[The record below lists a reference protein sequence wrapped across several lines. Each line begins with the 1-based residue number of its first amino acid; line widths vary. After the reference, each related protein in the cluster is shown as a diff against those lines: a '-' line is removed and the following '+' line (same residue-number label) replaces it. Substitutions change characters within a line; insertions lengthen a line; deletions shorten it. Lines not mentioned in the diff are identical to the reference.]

1 MSLRQLLTDEIRSIF
16 SDTTV
21 MLTVFLGVFLYSF
34 LYPLP
39 YLKQLPREQQAVV
52 VNLDGSQLSRQLER
66 MVDATPQI
74 RISERVPSL
83 GAARERLLSRTAA
96 GILVIPE
103 HFYRDLR
110 LGLRPT
116 LGIAGDASMLLVYGT
131 VLEGMSTAAG
141 TLAAQVAVQQLMV
154 DGQPP
159 RLAQEQFRGAWLN
172 LRTVFNPTMG
182 YVSYVIP
189 AVFVL
194 ILHQTLV
201 IGIGLLSCA
210 RRETVSRSP
219 GAVVLVR
226 CGLFLAVYL
235 LLCLYYFGFCYDLYG
250 IPRQAE
256 LWTLAAIMVP
266 FLAAASFLG
275 MTLGLV
281 LPRRELVTLVV
292 LLSSMPLIF
301 SSGFIWPESALPRPL
316 VLVLQ
321 LIPVQPAI
329 KALLSANQMGAG
341 YAAVVPQ
348 LVQLWLCAGFYG
360 ALAWYLAGKRLS
372 VRLS

>member
-1 MSLRQLLTDEIRSIF
+1 MSLRQLLSVEIRSLF
-16 SDTTV
+16 TDSTV

-39 YLKQLPREQQAVV
+39 YLKQLPREQQVVV

-66 MVDATPQI
+66 MVDATPQV
-74 RISERVPSL
+74 RISERVHSL
-83 GAARERLLSRTAA
+83 DAARERFLSRKTA

-141 TLAAQVAVQQLMV
+141 TLAAQVAVQQLLL

-159 RLAQEQFRGAWLN
+159 RLASDQFRGVWLN

-201 IGIGLLSCA
+201 IGAGLVSCA
-210 RRETVSRSP
+210 RRETVSSSP
-219 GAVVLVR
+219 GMLILVR
-226 CGLFLAVYL
+226 CGLFMAIYMV
-235 LLCLYYFGFCYDLYG
+235 LCLYYFGFCYDLYG

-256 LWTLAAIMVP
+256 MWMLAAIMLP

-301 SSGFIWPESALPRPL
+301 SSGFIWPESALPQPL

-321 LIPVQPAI
+321 MIPALPAI
-329 KALLSANQMGAG
+329 KALLGVNQLGAG
-341 YAAVVPQ
+341 YADIVPQ
-348 LVQLWLCAGFYG
+348 LAQLWLCAGFYG
-360 ALAWYLAGKRLS
+360 ALAWYLAGRRLS
-372 VRLS
+372 ARLS